1 MAAGQEDHLI
11 GQAGSQ
17 IGMPLG
23 DRDLLAQH
31 RLLPHGEGRQH
42 PLADRALHPAAD
54 RPADE
59 PRGRAQDHVGDTI
72 LQ

>member
-1 MAAGQEDHLI
+1 
-11 GQAGSQ
+11 
-17 IGMPLG
+17 MPLG

-31 RLLPHGEGRQH
+31 RLLPHGKGRQH